1 MDCSDKNRRSMTQA
15 LQTGEL
21 SEDARAFVAG
31 KAPPASEEAA
41 VASPK
46 PLPKSPKPSLLTP
59 TPPQNGVSKA
69 TPVDSSPSVAGIV
82 SITIRL
88 PASLPS
94 RLLRASVER
103 KLRREQPFTQQDI
116 VAEALHAWLDLH
128 GYAE

>member
-1 MDCSDKNRRSMTQA
+1 MNCSDKNRRSMAQA

-31 KAPPASEEAA
+31 KAPPGSEELA

-46 PLPKSPKPSLLTP
+46 PLPQSPRPSLP
-59 TPPQNGVSKA
+59 TPAPRQNGVPKP
-69 TPVDSSPSVAGIV
+69 TPMDSSPSVAGIV

-103 KLRREQPFTQQDI
+103 KLRREQPFSQQDI